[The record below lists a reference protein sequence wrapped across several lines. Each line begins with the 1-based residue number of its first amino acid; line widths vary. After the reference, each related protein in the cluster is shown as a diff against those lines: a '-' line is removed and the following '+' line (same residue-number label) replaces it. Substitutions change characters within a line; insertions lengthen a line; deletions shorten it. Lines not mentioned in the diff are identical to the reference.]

1 MRCDTPSRNRGG
13 EALVRHYSC
22 TRPHAG
28 DRPPERATG
37 RARGTQRGI
46 VMKISRRDVLIGGAA
61 SLAAVSACAR
71 AQQSNE
77 IVIGALYPLSGANAA
92 GGVDARHTLETAA
105 DVINTSMDLDLPL
118 AKSAGLAGLG
128 GAKVTVLYADH

>member
-1 MRCDTPSRNRGG
+1 
-13 EALVRHYSC
+13 
-22 TRPHAG
+22 
-28 DRPPERATG
+28 
-37 RARGTQRGI
+37 
-46 VMKISRRDVLIGGAA
+46 MKLSRRDVLIGGAA

-77 IVIGALYPLSGANAA
+77 IVIGALYPLSGASGAS
-92 GGVDARHTLETAA
+92 GVDARHALETAA

-128 GAKVTVLYADH
+128 GAKVKVVYPALFISERVSDRAGVPECLRRILTSADGP